1 MKKIYCTPQVEVI
14 EIMAERL
21 MDFSVKTGKTGK
33 GTNDNF
39 GNESIFDGDEQGHGG
54 NNSVIWDN

>member
-1 MKKIYCTPQVEVI
+1 
-14 EIMAERL
+14 MAERL